1 MEEIVY
7 VKEKGFSIPL
17 FGDHNLYVFNQTAK
31 ETYDQMGLTRQTLP
45 LELNSQELE
54 QLGCQGMELVV
65 YGYLPVMTSA
75 QCIQKTTDRCTHRP
89 GLLRMRDRTGKD
101 LPVKNRCTFCYNTIY
116 NTTPLMLFGYGKEL
130 QKADFSSFRLN
141 FTVESEEKV
150 RQILAIYETVF
161 YEGRKN
167 LADVYQGEY
176 TNGHYKRGVE

>member
-1 MEEIVY
+1 MTDFWSFHGRDRIC
-7 VKEKGFSIPL
+7 KGKRGFSIPL

-89 GLLRMRDRTGKD
+89 GLLRMRDRD
-101 LPVKNRCTFCYNTIY
+101 WQRS
-116 NTTPLMLFGYGKEL
+116 
-130 QKADFSSFRLN
+130 A
-141 FTVESEEKV
+141 SEES
-150 RQILAIYETVF
+150 LY
-161 YEGRKN
+161 
-167 LADVYQGEY
+167 LLL
-176 TNGHYKRGVE
+176 